1 MASIIDSNEKIKM
14 HIAFIFENS
23 KKSGGAYYQT
33 LNYWNDI
40 NKIFKKR
47 NFFSIHTNKKENLK
61 IIDHKKKYFFY
72 YNFLDRI
79 IIKLS
84 IFFFPRFIFR
94 LIGLKTSFEK
104 SLLNKKVDFKA
115 IKMTTAGM
123 GSGTVNYTLTIPFMA
138 VNSKCEAFTSFDHVG
153 GWNHQPALERR
164 KKELK
169 HVTLEGQKL
178 EISELKQTKE
188 GLQEYWI
195 QWKNKNLQSTCK

>member
-1 MASIIDSNEKIKM
+1 MKILYYLFLFSFYL
-14 HIAFIFENS
+14 IGC
-23 KKSGGAYYQT
+23 KSDTQNQT
-33 LNYWNDI
+33 TTQNL
-40 NKIFKKR
+40 NKIECNENGCSGTYVGKEFI
-47 NFFSIHTNKKENLK
+47 NGQDVAHQFSNKMSKAVGDQLKECYQQQDYKN
-61 IIDHKKKYFFY
+61 
-72 YNFLDRI
+72 
-79 IIKLS
+79 
-84 IFFFPRFIFR
+84 
-94 LIGLKTSFEK
+94 
-104 SLLNKKVDFKA
+104 VDFKA

>member
-1 MASIIDSNEKIKM
+1 M

-61 IIDHKKKYFFY
+61 IIDHKKKYFFN

-94 LIGLKTSFEK
+94 LISLKTSFEK
-104 SLLNKKVDFKA
+104 SLLNKKVDFIIFPAPSDLQYTISK
-115 IKMTTAGM
+115 IKFVSTIFDLCHLDYKNFPEISKKEFQNREKYINYVTAKVEALITN
-123 GSGTVNYTLTIPFMA
+123 SEILKKKISKRYNLTKNKIFTIPFIPIK
-138 VNSKCEAFTSFDHVG
+138 NIY
-153 GWNHQPALERR
+153 
-164 KKELK
+164 KKK
-169 HVTLEGQKL
+169 
-178 EISELKQTKE
+178 
-188 GLQEYWI
+188 
-195 QWKNKNLQSTCK
+195 KNF